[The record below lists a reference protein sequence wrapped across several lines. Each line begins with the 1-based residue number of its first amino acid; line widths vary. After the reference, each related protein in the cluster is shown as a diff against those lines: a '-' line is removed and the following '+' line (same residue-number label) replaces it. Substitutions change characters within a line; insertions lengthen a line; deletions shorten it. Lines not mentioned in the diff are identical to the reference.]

1 VRLMRDEPAE
11 SGLPP
16 EPADAIADRWH
27 QRAGFSVF
35 FDVRA
40 PGRGRPGERRRRTR
54 LYHEETGDETM
65 LPGWGPTDWVKWM
78 LDRLSAAR
86 PPSEPAGEA
95 VSVVSMEIIDARLAG
110 DPAPG
115 APDDTVAV
123 ELQLR
128 VSGIAE
134 LNRTLAAKVVG
145 ILFGSDPR

>member
-1 VRLMRDEPAE
+1 MRDEPAE
-11 SGLPP
+11 IGPP
-16 EPADAIADRWH
+16 PGPADAISDRWR

-35 FDVRA
+35 FDVRSS
-40 PGRGRPGERRRRTR
+40 GRGGPGDRRRRTR

-95 VSVVSMEIIDARLAG
+95 VSVVSMEIIDARLVE
-110 DPAPG
+110 DPAAGPR
-115 APDDTVAV
+115 DDTVAV

-128 VSGIAE
+128 VSGMAE
-134 LNRTLAAKVVG
+134 LNRTLAARMVG